1 MSVHKHFFAGAA
13 AALGLGAM
21 AGGASAATFVEPW
34 TTTPMGGISVAFGND
49 GLGIPGAESIPG
61 ETTSTHVYDEGTGA
75 FTNTFSFELP
85 DGIVGFTLSSI
96 GFLANSSLTVSSF
109 TFNGVDLAFTNT
121 PTGDGGNTVL
131 GADGP
136 LPIVAGGPQVL
147 TIAGFGGSEAV
158 YAGTATFA
166 AGVVPEPGAWAL
178 MILGFG
184 GTGALLRRRRN
195 ALAFA

>member
-1 MSVHKHFFAGAA
+1 MSVRTSFFVTAA
-13 AALGLGAM
+13 AALSLASA

-34 TTTPMGGISVAFGND
+34 TTTPVGGISVAFGND
-49 GLGIPGAESIPG
+49 GLGIPGAETIPG
-61 ETTSTHVYDEGTGA
+61 ETTSTHVYDDATGA

-96 GFLANSSLTVSSF
+96 GFLANSSLTVSTF

-121 PTGDGGNTVL
+121 PTGNGGNQVL

-136 LPIVAGGPQVL
+136 LPVVAGGPQVL
-147 TIAGFGGSEAV
+147 TITGFGGSEAV

-178 MILGFG
+178 MIMGFG
-184 GTGALLRRRRN
+184 GTGALLRRRRS
-195 ALAFA
+195 ALALA

>member
-1 MSVHKHFFAGAA
+1 MSVRTNFFVSAA
-13 AALGLGAM
+13 AALSLAAA

-34 TTTPMGGISVAFGND
+34 TTTPVGGISVAFGND

-61 ETTSTHVYDEGTGA
+61 ETTSTHVYDDATGA

-109 TFNGVDLAFTNT
+109 TFNGVDLAYTNT
-121 PTGDGGNTVL
+121 PVGADGNKVL

-136 LPIVAGGPQVL
+136 LPVVAGGPQVL
-147 TIAGFGGSEAV
+147 TITGFGGSEAV

-166 AGVVPEPGAWAL
+166 AAVPEPGAWAL

-184 GTGALLRRRRN
+184 GTGALLRRRQR
-195 ALAFA
+195 ALAFG